1 MLSENPITVHEFQI
15 KVKEFAQALINKVSE
30 RFQDATLRVIQE
42 SPRSFL
48 IIVNP
53 KDGDQITNLKLGS
66 DGLLKQLE
74 YMEHYNESYLITI
87 VNGHK
92 SEHYQLSLSN
102 PVKGIVESESV
113 YIS

>member
-1 MLSENPITVHEFQI
+1 MV
-15 KVKEFAQALINKVSE
+15 
-30 RFQDATLRVIQE
+30 
-42 SPRSFL
+42 
-48 IIVNP
+48 
-53 KDGDQITNLKLGS
+53 
-66 DGLLKQLE
+66 LLKQLE

-92 SEHYQLSLSN
+92 SENYQLSLSN